1 MKSKIVKTGVGILI
15 LGCCLGGGYYAGRQ
29 TNSDEVKPVA
39 VVKEEKPVKEKLY
52 DTSLIAIVNADEG
65 IKKQDKVVSYSQS
78 LLGTLN
84 LQYEITGIE
93 DAKQGIENGK
103 YSAYIILPGTFS
115 ESVES
120 INSTPQKAVLEYA
133 IAQNL
138 TQAAQAKAIYSVG
151 NAYTALNNGISE
163 LYLSSV
169 LSEVHKVQDAAGT
182 IKDNDIRDLKALGEV
197 AGDDLTETIQ
207 LPELTSVDKKIEV
220 LDLVPHYEEE
230 DKLLAEIGR
239 AYEESWAKG
248 EEQFDNTIK
257 EQSSDLTESL
267 KKENGVTAEYEKML
281 TMHGQEMEIPQYADD
296 TEAERNEVTTH
307 VKNIENKL
315 NDLSQLGDL
324 EKAFEEL
331 KTKQLSANTKNTNMQ
346 ASYST
351 IKEALSNSIV
361 DQGTEKSP
369 EGEEIV
375 WTKYQV
381 YDGPNV
387 EAFVEGQEA
396 EKIAYA
402 NQKLQEYYN
411 GILNSENFSR
421 CRKSWIDMYK
431 KLSTID
437 SDTYPVMSDEELNA
451 MVDGFISMPTVEPV
465 PNSGTATLN
474 PISIRT
480 IEYTSGIEN
489 PDWNTLKFPE
499 LNQATIM
506 DDVNNIL
513 STSETYT
520 KNRLDEISKS
530 RDRLVEKDVSVRESL
545 DSFDDAYSNML
556 KVQGDLEKSINEY
569 APGKYLDNTAIGGLQ
584 QSLAKTQD
592 TVKDKIETQN
602 KQYEDY
608 VEEVYKVSE
617 ENTRKQTESIE
628 AGEKA
633 SNEKLESS
641 LANAKNSKQTSYEDN
656 KRMLNDI
663 GGVLPYSRLGTQENI
678 MAYRFMSE
686 PLAVND
692 LTIAKNDP
700 VETEEVD
707 NNLPENKTDKEK
719 PEQKNISLMVI
730 AIPVV
735 LILLCVGVYIISR
748 KKHNDSQEDHL

>member
-230 DKLLAEIGR
+230 DKLLAEIDK

-257 EQSSDLTESL
+257 KQSSDLTESL
-267 KKENGVTAEYEKML
+267 KNENGVTAEYEKML

-331 KTKQLSANTKNTNMQ
+331 KTKQLSANTKNANMQ

-387 EAFVEGQEA
+387 DAFVQGQES

-402 NQKLQEYYN
+402 N
-411 GILNSENFSR
+411 
-421 CRKSWIDMYK
+421 
-431 KLSTID
+431 
-437 SDTYPVMSDEELNA
+437 
-451 MVDGFISMPTVEPV
+451 
-465 PNSGTATLN
+465 
-474 PISIRT
+474 
-480 IEYTSGIEN
+480 
-489 PDWNTLKFPE
+489 
-499 LNQATIM
+499 
-506 DDVNNIL
+506 
-513 STSETYT
+513 
-520 KNRLDEISKS
+520 
-530 RDRLVEKDVSVRESL
+530 
-545 DSFDDAYSNML
+545 
-556 KVQGDLEKSINEY
+556 
-569 APGKYLDNTAIGGLQ
+569 
-584 QSLAKTQD
+584 
-592 TVKDKIETQN
+592 
-602 KQYEDY
+602 
-608 VEEVYKVSE
+608 
-617 ENTRKQTESIE
+617 
-628 AGEKA
+628 
-633 SNEKLESS
+633 
-641 LANAKNSKQTSYEDN
+641 
-656 KRMLNDI
+656 
-663 GGVLPYSRLGTQENI
+663 
-678 MAYRFMSE
+678 
-686 PLAVND
+686 
-692 LTIAKNDP
+692 
-700 VETEEVD
+700 
-707 NNLPENKTDKEK
+707 
-719 PEQKNISLMVI
+719 
-730 AIPVV
+730 
-735 LILLCVGVYIISR
+735 
-748 KKHNDSQEDHL
+748 